1 MFNNFKKDNVT
12 YNYSYVLDKK
22 DVTDKQNYDKLND
35 IRDICTENG
44 YMLTNMMTAEMNQ
57 CISFLPNDMGEIFQ

>member
-1 MFNNFKKDNVT
+1 MMDAIHFGVAIVNQDTFNNFKKDNVT

-44 YMLTNMMTAEMNQ
+44 YMLTTIMTA
-57 CISFLPNDMGEIFQ
+57 